1 MIINPG
7 TNGATNFTTLAA
19 DPNGSLAGAVSDKA
33 FDSASRVLYVC
44 TVAGTAST
52 AVWTSVTGSIEES
65 P

>member
-7 TNGATNFTTLAA
+7 TNGATNFTTLTA

-44 TVAGTAST
+44 TVAGTAASAVWT
-52 AVWTSVTGSIEES
+52 AVWGDLGQVA
-65 P
+65 